1 MKIDLSFPIE
11 HDGRRITNVTIR
23 RPRVGD
29 MLEMQ
34 RKGGDAAGMEL
45 TMVALLTGL
54 PPEAISEMDMKDYNA
69 IQAALRTMTGN

>member
-1 MKIDLSFPIE
+1 
-11 HDGRRITNVTIR
+11 
-23 RPRVGD
+23 